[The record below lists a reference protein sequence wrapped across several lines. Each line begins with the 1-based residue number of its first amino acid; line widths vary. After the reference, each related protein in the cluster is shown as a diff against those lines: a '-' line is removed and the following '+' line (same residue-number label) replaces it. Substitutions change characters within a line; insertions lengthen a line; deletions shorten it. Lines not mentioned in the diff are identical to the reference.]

1 MESTTSPTF
10 VWASRIHFLTRAERP
25 LPGAAA
31 GRGGRQILTSSLS
44 LPLPLSLFNLL
55 AAAAAAPAAAI
66 VVAGGGFA
74 RPVTFL
80 LRQIC
85 LYP

>member
-1 MESTTSPTF
+1 MEADTDFFSFSSSP
-10 VWASRIHFLTRAERP
+10 
-25 LPGAAA
+25 
-31 GRGGRQILTSSLS
+31 
-44 LPLPLSLFNLL
+44 SLFNLL
-55 AAAAAAPAAAI
+55 AAAAAAAAI
-66 VVAGGGFA
+66 VVAGGGGGFA